1 MTTDQERFQRWLQEQ
16 DRASRTVRAYT
27 VALRDF
33 ATWFQHTT
41 GNPLTPT
48 ALTPLDVREY
58 RQHLTAVR
66 RLKPAT
72 VNQYLAGVRAY
83 ARWAKA
89 TGLITDNPTNGIR
102 SLRQVDTAPRWLS
115 RSEQYKLLRTVREA
129 VQLGTLRAQ
138 GQNTA
143 PGYIWPR
150 RDACLVV
157 LLLNTGLR
165 LSEVAALTLKDVE
178 INDRSGTVR
187 VRQGKGRQTR
197 SVPLNKDSRT
207 VLTAWLSV
215 RPETDSAALWLSQ
228 KGGPLSARAISGRV
242 NALAHQ
248 AGLEG
253 VSPHTLRHSFAKNL
267 VDAGVGLEKVATLL
281 GHTNLNTTRIYITPS
296 QADLQQATEKV
307 AWED

>member
-1 MTTDQERFQRWLQEQ
+1 MTTNQEQFQRWLQEQ
-16 DRASRTVRAYT
+16 DHAARTVRAYT

-58 RQHLTAVR
+58 RQHLTVVR

-89 TGLITDNPTNGIR
+89 TGLITANPTNGIKAMQ
-102 SLRQVDTAPRWLS
+102 QVDTAPRWLS
-115 RSEQYKLLRTVREA
+115 RSEQYKLLRATREA
-129 VQLGTLRAQ
+129 AQLGTLRAQ
-138 GQNTA
+138 GQSTA
-143 PGYIWPR
+143 PGCTWPR
-150 RDACLVV
+150 RDVCLVV

-165 LSEVAALTLKDVE
+165 LSEVTALTLEDVE
-178 INDRSGTVR
+178 LNDRSGQVR
-187 VRQGKGRQTR
+187 VRQGKGRKAR

-207 VLTAWLSV
+207 ALTAWLSV
-215 RPETDSAALWLSQ
+215 RPETDSHAFWLSQ
-228 KGGPLSARAISGRV
+228 KGGPLSARAISRRV
-242 NALAHQ
+242 KTLAHK
-248 AGLEG
+248 AGLED

-267 VDAGVGLEKVATLL
+267 VDAGVGLEKIATLL
-281 GHTNLNTTRIYITPS
+281 GHANLNTTRIYITPS

>member
-89 TGLITDNPTNGIR
+89 TGLITANPTNGIK

-197 SVPLNKDSRT
+197 SAVSYT
-207 VLTAWLSV
+207 HLTL
-215 RPETDSAALWLSQ
+215 PTIL
-228 KGGPLSARAISGRV
+228 RV
-242 NALAHQ
+242 
-248 AGLEG
+248 
-253 VSPHTLRHSFAKNL
+253 
-267 VDAGVGLEKVATLL
+267 
-281 GHTNLNTTRIYITPS
+281 
-296 QADLQQATEKV
+296 
-307 AWED
+307 